1 MLGLLL
7 NRKSDLSIRNGV
19 VLYKQLLHPMVDY
32 VYSAWRFDNRTNVQK
47 AQVLHPIVFA
57 LPRCPLVH

>member
-19 VLYKQLLHPMVDY
+19 MLYKQLLRILCILRVE
-32 VYSAWRFDNRTNVQK
+32 V
-47 AQVLHPIVFA
+47 
-57 LPRCPLVH
+57 